1 MSSSTGIVPG
11 SFRDPSGFLFRD
23 SGVLYRQVNRAYREH
38 YEALMGSGLYDD
50 LIGAGLLI
58 PHEETDLEGHRPDE
72 SLAVIKPEAV
82 PFVSYP
88 YEWCFSQLK
97 DAALATLETQRR
109 ALTFGMSLKDASAY
123 NIQFL
128 RGRPVMI
135 DTLSFE
141 RYEEGRPW
149 VAYSQ
154 FCRHFLAPLL
164 LMSYKDVRLGQLS
177 RVHVD
182 GIPLDL
188 AASLLPFRTRFKLS
202 SLMHIHLHARSDRR
216 YATRQVDPE
225 CLRGVSL
232 RSFQGL
238 VDNLRSA
245 VNRLRW
251 NPGGTEWAD
260 YYGETNYSDAAFEHK
275 KRVVAGFLERLGPK
289 SAWDVGANT
298 GVFSR
303 LAAES
308 GALTISMDVDPA
320 CVEKNYLGC
329 SRDGVEDVLPL
340 LVDLFNPSP
349 AIGWELNER
358 MSILERGPADT
369 VLALAFVHHMV
380 ISNNVPLERV
390 AQFFG
395 DLCDHLIIEFVP
407 KSDSQVQWM
416 LATREDIFTDYD
428 RAGFEEAFG
437 ARFDFLDSAD
447 IESSDRTVYL
457 MSGRQAACR

>member
-1 MSSSTGIVPG
+1 MSNSASIVPG

-23 SGVLYRQVNRAYREH
+23 SGVLYRQVNRVYREH

-58 PHEETDLEGHRPDE
+58 PHEDTELEGPRPDE

-82 PFVSYP
+82 PFISYP

-97 DAALATLETQRR
+97 DAALATLEIQRR
-109 ALTFGMSLKDASAY
+109 ALDFGMCLKDASAY
-123 NIQFL
+123 NMQFL

-154 FCRHFLAPLL
+154 FCRHFLAPLM

-177 RVHVD
+177 MVHID

-216 YATRQVDPE
+216 YAHRQVDPE
-225 CLRGVSL
+225 RLRGVSL

-238 VDNLRSA
+238 IDNLRSA

-275 KRVVAGFLERLGPK
+275 KRVVTGFLERLGPE
-289 SAWDVGANT
+289 SAWDIGANT

-303 LAAES
+303 MAAEP

-320 CVEKNYLGC
+320 CVEKNYLAC

-340 LVDLFNPSP
+340 LIDLFNPSP

-358 MSILERGPADT
+358 MSILERRPADT
-369 VLALAFVHHMV
+369 VLALALVHHLV
-380 ISNNVPLERV
+380 ISNNVPLER
-390 AQFFG
+390 
-395 DLCDHLIIEFVP
+395 I
-407 KSDSQVQWM
+407 
-416 LATREDIFTDYD
+416 
-428 RAGFEEAFG
+428 AGFF
-437 ARFDFLDSAD
+437 SD
-447 IESSDRTVYL
+447 I
-457 MSGRQAACR
+457 CR

>member
-1 MSSSTGIVPG
+1 MVSNSAGIVPG
-11 SFRDPSGFLFRD
+11 SFRDPSGFLFRHA
-23 SGVLYRQVNRAYREH
+23 GVLYRQVNRVYRDH

-50 LIGAGLLI
+50 LTGAGLLI
-58 PHEETDLEGHRPDE
+58 PHEDTGLEGPRPDV
-72 SLAVIKPEAV
+72 SLTVIKPEAV

-97 DAALATLETQRR
+97 DAALATLEIQRR
-109 ALTFGMSLKDASAY
+109 ALTFGMCLKDASAY
-123 NIQFL
+123 NMQFL

-154 FCRHFLAPLL
+154 FCRHFLAPLM
-164 LMSYKDVRLGQLS
+164 LMSYEDVRLGQLS
-177 RVHVD
+177 RVHID

-188 AASLLPFRTRFKLS
+188 VASLLPFRTRLKLS
-202 SLMHIHLHARSDRR
+202 SLMHIHMHARSDRR
-216 YATRQVDPE
+216 YAHKQVDPE
-225 CLRGVSL
+225 RLRGVSP
-232 RSFQGL
+232 RSFEGL
-238 VDNLRSA
+238 IDNLRTA

-275 KRVVAGFLERLGPK
+275 SGVVAGFLERLGPERT
-289 SAWDVGANT
+289 WDIGANT

-303 LAAES
+303 LAAEH
-308 GALTISMDVDPA
+308 GAFTISMDVDPA
-320 CVEKNYLGC
+320 CVEKNYLAC
-329 SRDGVEDVLPL
+329 SRDGARDVLPL

-349 AIGWELNER
+349 AIGWDLSER
-358 MSILERGPADT
+358 MSILERGPAGT
-369 VLALAFVHHMV
+369 VLALALVHHLV
-380 ISNNVPLERV
+380 ISNNVPLDKV
-390 AQFFG
+390 ARFFS
-395 DLCDHLIIEFVP
+395 DICRHLIIEFVP

-437 ARFDFLDSAD
+437 TRFEFLDRVD
-447 IESSDRTVYL
+447 IKSSDRTVYL
-457 MSGRQAACR
+457 MKKR